1 MLPSIGHRVRVYL
14 GLAGALLVE
23 VYRTLRRP

>member
-1 MLPSIGHRVRVYL
+1 MGPSIGHRARAYL
-14 GLAGALLVE
+14 GLAGALFVE